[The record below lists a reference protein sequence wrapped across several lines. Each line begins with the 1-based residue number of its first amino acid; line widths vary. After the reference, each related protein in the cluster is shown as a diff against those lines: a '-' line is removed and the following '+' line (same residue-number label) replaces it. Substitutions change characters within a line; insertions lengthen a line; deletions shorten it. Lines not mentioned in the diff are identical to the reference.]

1 MVDVSLNIKN
11 ERTHALVRELAMLTG
26 MSQTDAVT
34 DAVER
39 RLTEL
44 RRETDEEREARVQRI
59 LALADETAPLLREY
73 WGDRDPMD
81 ELYDPETG
89 LPW

>member
-11 ERTHALVRELAMLTG
+11 ERTHALVRELATLTG

-39 RLTEL
+39 RLAEL
-44 RRETDEEREARVQRI
+44 GKRPDEDVEARVEEIMRLVRQI
-59 LALADETAPLLREY
+59 APGLREA
-73 WGDRDPMD
+73 WGDRDPTED
-81 ELYDPETG
+81 LYDEYG
-89 LPW
+89 LPK

>member
-11 ERTHALVRELAMLTG
+11 ERTHALVRELATLTG

-39 RLTEL
+39 RLEEL
-44 RRETDEEREARVQRI
+44 GKERDEKVQARVDEIMHMVRQVAPGFREA
-59 LALADETAPLLREY
+59 
-73 WGDRDPMD
+73 WGDRDPTAD
-81 ELYDPETG
+81 LYDEHG
-89 LPW
+89 LPK

>member
-11 ERTHALVRELAMLTG
+11 ERTHALVRELATLTG

-39 RLTEL
+39 RLAEL
-44 RRETDEEREARVQRI
+44 HREPDDEVQARV
-59 LALADETAPLLREY
+59 DEIMTLVRQIAPGLRDA
-73 WGDRDPMD
+73 WGDRDPTD
-81 ELYDPETG
+81 ELYDEYG
-89 LPW
+89 LPR